1 MPQPTLFSGATAA
14 SGIFEYGTTVRR
26 TQRVRRF
33 QLGDGYE
40 QVTPDGLNTD
50 MSRYDLRTRPISD
63 TIAQQIDDDFT
74 DLKGDFFYANFPHDG
89 TVTYKYRLDPNE
101 WSWEII
107 GPNSNVIS
115 FTVKRVYDYRT

>member
-1 MPQPTLFSGATAA
+1 MPQPTLFTGATAS

-63 TIAQQIDDDFT
+63 TLAQQIDDDFN
-74 DLKGDFFYANFPHDG
+74 DLKGDFFYAQFPHDG
-89 TVTYKYRLDPNE
+89 TTTYKYRLDPNE

-107 GPNSNVIS
+107 GHNANVIS